1 MERPYF
7 PMFIDISG
15 KKILVVGGGS
25 IALRRVRTLLKFGAD
40 IKVIAPELKEEL
52 TELETQGKITAER
65 RCYGAGDTEG
75 YEIVLA
81 ASDRPDV
88 NRAVKNEC
96 SERGIPVNTADDK
109 SLCDFYFP
117 SVVMTETAVIGISS
131 GGEDPSRAKELRKK
145 IQEFLHKYK

>member
-88 NRAVKNEC
+88 NCAVKNEC

-117 SVVMTETAVIGISS
+117 SVVMTDDVVIGINS
-131 GGEDPSRAKELRKK
+131 GGTNPGKVKETRREIERIIK
-145 IQEFLHKYK
+145 